1 MKKRISIAAT
11 ILAVA
16 ALAAVPFVY
25 AGPGHGR
32 MGGRMGGHMGGHMSE
47 GGGFGFFGGGRHL
60 AFLAGKLDLTEQQT
74 DQIKAIFAD
83 LHEQNAQYRDSMHGG
98 FKAVADTLLKNPNDL
113 AGAQALLDQ
122 QAASERAMKQNM
134 LAATSKALNV
144 LTTEQRAELSKII
157 AEHSQ
162 RRERRSN

>member
-1 MKKRISIAAT
+1 MKKRIAIAAT
-11 ILAVA
+11 ILAVT
-16 ALAAVPFVY
+16 ALAAVPFLF
-25 AGPGHGR
+25 AGPGHGGR
-32 MGGRMGGHMGGHMSE
+32 MSHMGRMGHMGEH
-47 GGGFGFFGGGRHL
+47 GGGFGFLGGGRHL

-83 LHEQNAQYRDSMHGG
+83 LHEQNAQYRESMHGG
-98 FKAVADTLLKNPNDL
+98 FKAVADALLKNPNDL

-157 AEHSQ
+157 AEHGQ

>member
-25 AGPGHGR
+25 AGPGPGH
-32 MGGRMGGHMGGHMSE
+32 GRMGGHMGSHMGE
-47 GGGFGFFGGGRHL
+47 HGGGFGFLGGGRHL

-98 FKAVADTLLKNPNDL
+98 FKAVADALLKNPNDL

-144 LTTEQRAELSKII
+144 LTTEQRTELSKII
-157 AEHSQ
+157 AEHGE
-162 RRERRSN
+162 RRERRSR

>member
-1 MKKRISIAAT
+1 MKKRIAIAAT

-16 ALAAVPFVY
+16 AIAAVPFLY
-25 AGPGHGR
+25 AGPGR
-32 MGGRMGGHMGGHMSE
+32 GGHMGHMRGQMGE
-47 GGGFGFFGGGRHL
+47 HGGGFGFFGGGRHL

-83 LHEQNAQYRDSMHGG
+83 LHEQNAQYRESMHGG
-98 FKAVADTLLKNPNDL
+98 YKAVAEALLKNPNDL

-122 QAASERAMKQNM
+122 QSASERVMKQNA

-144 LTTEQRAELSKII
+144 LTTEQRTELSKII
-157 AEHSQ
+157 AEHG
-162 RRERRSN
+162 ERRQRHAN

>member
-32 MGGRMGGHMGGHMSE
+32 MGGHMGGHMGEH
-47 GGGFGFFGGGRHL
+47 GGGFGFMGGGRHL
-60 AFLAGKLDLTEQQT
+60 AYLAGKLDLTEQQT

-98 FKAVADTLLKNPNDL
+98 FKAVADALLKNPNDL

-144 LTTEQRAELSKII
+144 LTSEQRAELSKII
-157 AEHSQ
+157 AEHGE
-162 RRERRSN
+162 RRERRSK